1 MQEHIKLEVS
11 LEVINKEIART
22 INKLRD
28 LKDDKEIENTKKLM
42 NELLELQEKAYKGD
56 RQAIEKI
63 LTITSILPK
72 ILQLN

>member
-63 LTITSILPK
+63 LK
-72 ILQLN
+72 NRKEEN

>member
-11 LEVINKEIART
+11 LEVINKEIADK
-22 INKLRD
+22 INKLRE
-28 LKDDKEIENTKKLM
+28 LKDDKEIEDTKKLM

-63 LTITSILPK
+63 LENRK
-72 ILQLN
+72 DNN